1 MRNKNNDL
9 LTGLLNM
16 AEAMLICGSEVSR
29 VEYTIVRMGLAY
41 GAKHMNVF
49 VITSCII
56 VTMGMPEGEE
66 LTQTRRITRALGTD
80 FVKLEEFSKLSRRCC
95 AGEIPAHE
103 LDRKVKEIEGFR
115 HIQET

>member
-29 VEYTIVRMGLAY
+29 VEDTIVRMGLAY

-49 VITSCII
+49 VITSCVI

-66 LTQTRRITRALGTD
+66 LTQTRRITRA
-80 FVKLEEFSKLSRRCC
+80 
-95 AGEIPAHE
+95 
-103 LDRKVKEIEGFR
+103 
-115 HIQET
+115 